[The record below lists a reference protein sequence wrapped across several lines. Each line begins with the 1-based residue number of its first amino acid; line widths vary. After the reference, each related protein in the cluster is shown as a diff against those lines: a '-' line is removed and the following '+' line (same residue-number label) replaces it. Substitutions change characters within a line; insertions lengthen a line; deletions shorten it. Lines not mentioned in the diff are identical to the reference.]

1 MARLELMIAV
11 LQRASA
17 GRVTVKDRVIGEIGT
32 GLVILLGVAQGERG
46 GGGGEG

>member
-1 MARLELMIAV
+1 MAWLELMIAV

-32 GLVILLGVAQGERG
+32 GSVSYTHLTLPTIYSV
-46 GGGGEG
+46 

>member
-32 GLVILLGVAQGERG
+32 GLVMGLYLRFAVPVSRP
-46 GGGGEG
+46 